1 MPTKAEL
8 EARVK
13 ELEARTQS
21 GSDAN
26 VKLLK
31 KANDDIAGLETTERK
46 LRAKIADLESHKD
59 ARVTIGIEETPSF
72 LQGNAVQADVAGAAF
87 TGRVEVKLLR
97 ATRK

>member
-21 GSDAN
+21 GSDA
-26 VKLLK
+26 
-31 KANDDIAGLETTERK
+31 E
-46 LRAKIADLESHKD
+46 IADPESHKD
-59 ARVTIGIEETPSF
+59 ACVTIGIEETPSF
-72 LQGNAVQADVAGAAF
+72 LQGNAVQADVAGAEF
-87 TGRVEVKLLR
+87 TGRVEVKLLH